1 MHLDDYND
9 SYAHKKR
16 HQSGDLGLN
25 KFASGG
31 QTHQQCVRHVVK
43 NIACFP
49 DELGNQGMGIMGNKL
64 VFVVLRV
71 TRTFLLGSNK
81 TSMISFFG
89 T

>member
-1 MHLDDYND
+1 M
-9 SYAHKKR
+9 
-16 HQSGDLGLN
+16 
-25 KFASGG
+25 
-31 QTHQQCVRHVVK
+31 QCVRHVVK